1 METIK
6 NYLDNMFASLPDTP
20 EVRRAKEELCQ
31 MMEDK
36 YMELKKE
43 GISENEAIGRVIT
56 EFGNLDEIKEE
67 LGLEAENYSYG
78 EYQEEERH
86 ISLTQAK
93 RYLSTVEK
101 CANYIAT
108 GVMLCVFS
116 PIMIIFFSGLSEFY
130 GLPENLAVSGGMIF
144 LFVLVVVA
152 VGIFI
157 YSDYQTKEFKYLKDE
172 GFYLDIGVKTFVE
185 EERNQKKNVFTMKT
199 IMGVT
204 LCIISVIPV
213 IVTGVIWG
221 DGFSVI
227 FSVCLLLFI
236 VGIGTFFLVS
246 CGMAE
251 DAYKVLLTDGG
262 HRGHKKRIKDKRM
275 ETISSVYW
283 CIVTVIY
290 LAWSFLTFHWGSTWV
305 IWPVAGVL
313 FWAVRVIYDAVMQN
327 NE

>member
-6 NYLDNMFASLPDTP
+6 NYLENMFASLPDTP
-20 EVRRAKEELCQ
+20 EVRRAKEEICQ

-36 YMELKKE
+36 YLELKKE
-43 GISENEAIGRVIT
+43 GKSENEAIGRVIT

-67 LGLEAENYSYG
+67 LGLEAENHFYG

-93 RYLSTVEK
+93 RYLSIVEK
-101 CANYIAT
+101 CANYVAI

-116 PIMIIFFSGLSEFY
+116 PIMIILFSGLSENY
-130 GLPENLAVSGGMIF
+130 GLPENLIFSGGMIF
-144 LFVLVVVA
+144 LFIMIVIA

-157 YSDYQTKEFKYLKDE
+157 YSDYQTKEFKFMKDE
-172 GFYLDIGVKTFVE
+172 GFCLDVGVKAFIE
-185 EERNQKKNVFTMKT
+185 EERNQKKNVFTIKT
-199 IMGVT
+199 IIGVT

-213 IVTGVIWG
+213 IVTGAMQG
-221 DGFSVI
+221 NGFAVI

-251 DAYKVLLTDGG
+251 DAYKVLLTDG
-262 HRGHKKRIKDKRM
+262 GHKKRIKDKRM

-305 IWPVAGVL
+305 IWPIAGVL